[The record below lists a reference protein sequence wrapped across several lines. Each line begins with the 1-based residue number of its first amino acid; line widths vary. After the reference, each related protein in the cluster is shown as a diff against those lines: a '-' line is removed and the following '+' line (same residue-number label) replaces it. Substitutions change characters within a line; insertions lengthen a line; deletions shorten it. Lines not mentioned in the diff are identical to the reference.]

1 MKIFVDIET
10 IPSQVDSVRERI
22 LDNITHPGNI
32 TKQESI
38 DKWMEEKAPKA
49 AEDAW
54 RKTALDGAFGEVI
67 CAAWALDDGPVQSVH
82 RDIEESERDLLSDF
96 LAQIHYQTSQKREAM
111 LICVNAT
118 WIGHYITGFDLRF
131 LWQRCVVN
139 KLKPAIDIPYKA
151 KPWDD
156 NVFDTLIEWRGSG
169 SGVGKLDSICQALG
183 IPGKGDMDG
192 SQVWDYVKDGRINE
206 VVEYCKH
213 DVEMVR
219 NVYKAMTF
227 NKGKTIE

>member
-1 MKIFVDIET
+1 MNLFIDIET
-10 IPSQVDSVRERI
+10 IPSQIESVHKRI
-22 LDNITHPGNI
+22 ADNISPPGNI

-49 AEDAW
+49 IDDAW

-67 CAAWALDDGPVQSVH
+67 CASWALDDGPVQSVH
-82 RDIEESERDLLSDF
+82 RDIDQSEHYLLNDLLR
-96 LAQIHYQTSQKREAM
+96 QISKQTSQKRETM
-111 LICVNAT
+111 IVGVNT
-118 WIGHYITGFDLRF
+118 RWIGHYITWFDLRF

-139 KLKPAIDIPYKA
+139 KLSPAINIPYKA

-156 NVFDTLIEWRGSG
+156 NIFDTLVEWKGAG
-169 SGVGKLDSICQALG
+169 SGVGSLDSICQALD

-192 SQVWDYVKDGRINE
+192 SKVWDYVKDGRIVE
-206 VVEYCKH
+206 VVRYCRN

-219 NVYKAMTF
+219 QVYKAMTF
-227 NKGKTIE
+227 SQ